1 MSDSFVTPWTVA
13 FQASLSMGF
22 SRQEHWSGL
31 PCSLPGDLP
40 NPDIQAEFPALVDS
54 SSPLAQSTLN
64 ICWNDL
70 IPRIS
75 QRNCHHDYFTPV
87 YKAIWWDLHKATSG
101 SRTQLSG
108 RWGWV
113 PGPGSLAGPL
123 TCSVSMQK
131 AHCLQAAKLIF
142 KERTEQLSHSDTS
155 SCSAIPPSWELASED
170 DSSVGEGE
178 NSSQEGADNLC

>member
-1 MSDSFVTPWTVA
+1 MDCSPPGSSVHGILQARTLQWVA
-13 FQASLSMGF
+13 MF
-22 SRQEHWSGL
+22 SSRRSSQPRDPSRVSCLG
-31 PCSLPGDLP
+31 G
-40 NPDIQAEFPALVDS
+40 QS
-54 SSPLAQSTLN
+54 SSSLAQGTLN

-70 IPRIS
+70 IPRICH
-75 QRNCHHDYFTPV
+75 RNCHHDYFTLV
-87 YKAIWWDLHKATSG
+87 CKAVWWGLHKAMSG

-108 RWGWV
+108 KWGWV
-113 PGPGSLAGPL
+113 PDPDPLAGPL
-123 TCSVSMQK
+123 TCSGSMQK

-155 SCSAIPPSWELASED
+155 SCSSIPPSWELASED